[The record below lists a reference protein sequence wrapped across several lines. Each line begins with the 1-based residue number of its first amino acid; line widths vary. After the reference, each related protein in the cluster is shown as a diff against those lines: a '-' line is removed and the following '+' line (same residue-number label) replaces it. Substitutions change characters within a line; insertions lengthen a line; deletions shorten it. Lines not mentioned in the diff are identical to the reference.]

1 MGEIVEM
8 DKRGRITIPAY
19 IRKIIG
25 KDKFR
30 IELINKNTIVLKAVK
45 DKYRLIKT
53 IEGITLK
60 GDEKRVYEV
69 LTGPGFYGSGR
80 LKRLLEKSGLP
91 EDRFKKALE
100 SLRMKKLVGV
110 KAKGYTP
117 TGGEVMVEAK

>member
-53 IEGITLK
+53 IEGIKLK
-60 GDEKRVYEV
+60 GDEKRVKIDAATV
-69 LTGPGFYGSGR
+69 KDAYG
-80 LKRLLEKSGLP
+80 
-91 EDRFKKALE
+91 
-100 SLRMKKLVGV
+100 GV
-110 KAKGYTP
+110 KK
-117 TGGEVMVEAK
+117 